1 MNCPF
6 CNTALAYDDGA
17 SRYTCSSGC
26 IVQWS
31 LEEMYE
37 ALTERLEAAQVL
49 VLDWQERNDNL
60 ATEVARLTSI
70 VEARPG
76 FVEQLHRDYT
86 RVAEN
91 FEAERAI
98 NIALREQTERLRA
111 QLEGVRI
118 YLEGIDK
125 GVARAMTRMLRWE
138 E

>member
-17 SRYTCSSGC
+17 SRYICPNGC
-26 IVQWS
+26 VIQWS
-31 LEEMYE
+31 LGEMYE
-37 ALTERLEAAQVL
+37 ALATVAEQRAA
-49 VLDWQERNDNL
+49 
-60 ATEVARLTSI
+60 EVKRLTSI

-76 FVEQLHRDYT
+76 FVEQLHQDYT
-86 RVAEN
+86 RAVEN

-125 GVARAMTRMLRWE
+125 GIARAMTRMLRWE

>member
-17 SRYTCSSGC
+17 SRYTCPNGC
-26 IVQWS
+26 VIQWS
-31 LEEMYE
+31 LGEMYE
-37 ALTERLEAAQVL
+37 ALTTVAEQRAA
-49 VLDWQERNDNL
+49 
-60 ATEVARLTSI
+60 EVKRLTSI

-76 FVEQLHRDYT
+76 FVEQLHQDYT
-86 RVAEN
+86 RAVEN

-98 NIALREQTERLRA
+98 NIALREQAERLRA
-111 QLEGVRI
+111 RLEGVRI

-125 GVARAMTRMLRWE
+125 GIAKAMQSMPWMRE